1 MIASLYS
8 EGMVKRLRAKD
19 ETSAV
24 CERTNMEEQK
34 FGEASH
40 LEEWIIKHPELID
53 PTMMIVTTQFN
64 NWASE
69 AGASL
74 ERLDILGLSASGE
87 LVVVELKR
95 GKDKTVHLQALTYA
109 ALVASFTLDVLAQ
122 AHATWYNKRFQPAEQ
137 MTDAQAKE
145 KLESFVEAEDDGE
158 EPVFALPRI
167 ILVAPGFPASVL
179 TTVQWLSEVSPDV
192 TVECHQYELFDV
204 SAGNDG
210 SDVVVS
216 FNRIFPVEDME
227 RIRLRAQSPRVS
239 VAKEQRSRQAPAV
252 IRIAEKKLIP
262 AGSRIYF
269 DPSTR
274 VNKESVAV
282 VQTWLG
288 ENSARQEF
296 TWDPHLREPLRWG
309 VEPDKRWGPTALRDE
324 IFERA
329 GAPKANFA
337 ATEAFFFE
345 GEHLAVVAGRD
356 ASDGSGLNEVV

>member
-1 MIASLYS
+1 
-8 EGMVKRLRAKD
+8 
-19 ETSAV
+19 
-24 CERTNMEEQK
+24 MEEQK
-34 FGEASH
+34 FGETSH
-40 LEEWIIKHPELID
+40 LEEWIIKQPEVID
-53 PTMMIVTTQFN
+53 PTMMIVTTQFD

-69 AGASL
+69 VGPSL

-87 LVVVELKR
+87 LVVIELKR

-109 ALVASFTLDVLAQ
+109 ALVASFTLEVLAQ
-122 AHATWYNKRFQPAEQ
+122 AHAAWYNKRFQPAEE

-145 KLESFVEAEDDGE
+145 KLENFVEAEDEGKE
-158 EPVFALPRI
+158 ELVFALPRI
-167 ILVAPGFPASVL
+167 ILVAPGFPAPVL

-204 SAGNDG
+204 SSGNNG
-210 SDVVVS
+210 PDVVVS

-252 IRIAEKKLIP
+252 IRIAEKNLIP
-262 AGSRIYF
+262 AGSRIDF

-274 VNKESVAV
+274 VNKESVAT
-282 VQTWLG
+282 VQAWLD
-288 ENSARQEF
+288 EDPTRREF

-324 IFERA
+324 LFERA
-329 GAPKANFA
+329 GAPEANFA

-345 GEHLAVVAGRD
+345 GEHLAVVAGRE
-356 ASDGSGLNEVV
+356 ASDGNGSSEVV